1 MSNQEESLGPSLAA
15 AMPAQA
21 AEFVQVCKTNGIA
34 LDFLPRTLPLVDRFL
49 NGARGDAALK
59 SKNTALITAYLGE
72 VIRRETGAS
81 WYDFEDRPFLNIG
94 DYATDPMTLVSDLLE
109 RGTAREGDV
118 TIDSTKAYCEL
129 ICRMQ
134 RLWLDGTLLGTYE
147 SMAALRTSMTPDAKL
162 AGWLV
167 GQSQLAVKTAK
178 MAWEESLDF
187 SDDSLDAMERILSK
201 THAATKKG
209 PGEAPTEEEVTDASK
224 MWGVYVG
231 EVIRRFYGGQ
241 WSAVEGATQ
250 LKLSGHTTYPIDKVR
265 KRIVDGPSDNVRF
278 YFASIAKALNS

>member
-1 MSNQEESLGPSLAA
+1 MSNQESPEPRPAA
-15 AMPAQA
+15 SMPALA

-34 LDFLPRTLPLVDRFL
+34 LDFLPRTLPLVDRVL
-49 NGARGDAALK
+49 SSARGDAGLHDQHAAWV
-59 SKNTALITAYLGE
+59 SAYLGE

-81 WYDFEDRPFLNIG
+81 WYDFEDRPLLNVG
-94 DYATDPMTLVSDLLE
+94 DYATDPHTVVSELLA
-109 RGTAREGDV
+109 RGASQEGDV
-118 TIDSTKAYCEL
+118 TVESTKAYCEL

-134 RLWLDGTLLGTYE
+134 RVWLDGTLLGPYE

-178 MAWEESLDF
+178 MAWQESLDF
-187 SDDSLDAMERILSK
+187 SDDSLDAMERILTK
-201 THAATKKG
+201 THATTRKG
-209 PGEAPTEEEVTDASK
+209 PGEAPTEEEVTDASR

-241 WSAVEGATQ
+241 WSSTEGGAQ
-250 LKLSGHTTYPIDKVR
+250 LGLSGTTTNPIDKVR
-265 KRIVDGPSDNVRF
+265 KRIVDGPADNVRF
-278 YFASIAKALNS
+278 YFASIAKALSS